1 MVQDPY
7 KVLGISEGA
16 SQDEIKQAYRRK
28 AKEYH
33 PDLHPNDAVAA
44 KKMGE
49 VNEAYDMLM
58 NPEKYAQRKQQQQGY
73 QQGGYYYGGNQSYGQ
88 QRSSGYGQQGYG
100 SQGGAESWGGF
111 YGFDFDDFFGG
122 AHRATPLQPEPNDST
137 DIRYAID
144 AINQRQ
150 YSQAINTLN
159 RIVSTNRN
167 ARWYYISALANEGA
181 GNTMMALE
189 HMQRAAQMEPNNA
202 VYVRKLQQMRQSGQT
217 YQQRGQSYGMD
228 AMDMQKFCCQ
238 LCAMNFFCRL
248 FCC

>member
-7 KVLGISEGA
+7 KVLGVSEGA
-16 SQDEIKQAYRRK
+16 SQDEIKRAYRKK

-33 PDLHPNDAVAA
+33 PDLHPDDAVAA

-58 NPEKYAQRKQQQQGY
+58 NPEKYAQRKQQQGY
-73 QQGGYYYGGNQSYGQ
+73 QQGGYHYGGNQSYGQ
-88 QRSSGYGQQGYG
+88 QQGSGNQ
-100 SQGGAESWGGF
+100 SGGEYWGGF
-111 YGFDFDDFFGG
+111 YGFDFEEFFGG
-122 AHRATPLQPEPNDST
+122 AYRTTPLQPEPNDSP
-137 DIRYAID
+137 DIRYAIR

-150 YSQAINTLN
+150 YPQAINILD
-159 RIVSTNRN
+159 RVVSTYRN

-189 HMQRAAQMEPNNA
+189 HMQRAVQMEPNNG
-202 VYVRKLQQMRQSGQT
+202 VYVRKFQQMRQSGQT

-228 AMDMQKFCCQ
+228 AMDMQRFCCQ
-238 LCAMNFFCRL
+238 LCAMNFFCRI
-248 FCC
+248 CCC